1 MSEDAFD
8 SKSRSTIP
16 FSRTWG
22 GAAAAVVVASLVAPV
37 MPSGAQDVPSLPTP
51 VDLAGEWVAH
61 SRHED
66 EVHRIPGAELGDY
79 AGFPLNDAG
88 KLKAETWDAS
98 ILSQPEQQARPHPAQ
113 YSMRGPGPNFRM
125 LQVVD
130 PATSRLVAYRIS
142 NLFGNADRTIW
153 LDGRPHPSANAE
165 HTWDGFSTGEW
176 VRGALKVTTSHMKAA
191 FINRNGAPASV
202 KSTMTEFFVRH
213 GRYLLLL
220 SIVDD
225 PVYLEEPFVR
235 TSTWASAPNQ
245 VVPSPVP
252 FEIVDEVAPRPTGYV
267 PSFPMG
273 TRHDGFAKRFGLPFE
288 ATRGGAVT
296 MYPEYAAVLKKGA
309 AAAVAAA
316 APAAPARRTPPSGP
330 PPAAATGGLEV
341 LPVQGNVHAIFANG
355 ANIVVQAGEQGAFV
369 VDAGNGIATET
380 VLAAVRRLTR
390 APIRYLV
397 NTSADADHVGGNAA
411 LAAAGQNFAAQ
422 NAPGNSGIPIVAAPI
437 IAREEVLNRMS
448 APTGAVAPMPFAAW
462 PSSTFTGGLKTVFM
476 NGEGIELRHQPAA
489 HTDGDTLVY
498 FRASDVIASGDVFS
512 TTGFPRIDVAR
523 GGTVQG
529 VLDALNRIIDI
540 TIPRFNQQGGTRVVP
555 GHGRICNEADVV
567 EYRDMVTIIRDR
579 VAAMAG
585 RGLGLAQIVAA
596 RPGLDYEG
604 VYGASSGPWTTAQF
618 IEAVLKTLPPSSG
631 PSRSSR

>member
-1 MSEDAFD
+1 MA
-8 SKSRSTIP
+8 KSQFTIHN
-16 FSRTWG
+16 SQTAR
-22 GAAAAVVVASLVAPV
+22 AALAVLVAAFACA
-37 MPSGAQDVPSLPTP
+37 SGLLQAQNPGPAADAP
-51 VDLAGEWVAH
+51 VDLAGEWLAH
-61 SRHED
+61 ARQED

-130 PATSRLVAYRIS
+130 PATSRLVAYRIT

-153 LDGRPHPSANAE
+153 MDGRPHPSPNAE

-191 FINRNGAPASV
+191 FINRNGPPASV
-202 KSTMTEFFVRH
+202 RSTMTEFFVRH
-213 GRYLLLL
+213 GRYLLLM

-235 TSTWASAPNQ
+235 TSTWAWAPAQ
-245 VVPSPVP
+245 TVPSPVP
-252 FEIVDEVAPRPTGYV
+252 FEIVDEMAPRPTGWV
-267 PSFPMG
+267 PSFPIG
-273 TRHDGFAKRFGLPFE
+273 TRHDEFAKRFGLPFE

-296 MYPEYAAVLKKGA
+296 MYPEYAGVLKRGDT
-309 AAAVAAA
+309 AVAAA
-316 APAAPARRTPPSGP
+316 AASGRAAPSAP
-330 PPAAATGGLEV
+330 PPAATAPRNEPEV
-341 LPVQGNVHAIFANG
+341 LPVQGRVHVIIANG
-355 ANIVVQAGEQGAFV
+355 GNVVVQAGEQGAFV
-369 VDAGNGIATET
+369 VDSDNGTATES
-380 VLAAVRRLTR
+380 VLAAVKRL
-390 APIRYLV
+390 ASGPIRYVV
-397 NTSADADHVGGNAA
+397 NTNADADHIGGNAA
-411 LAAAGQNFAAQ
+411 LSGAGLNFAAQ

-437 IAREEVLNRMS
+437 IAREEVLTRVS
-448 APTGAVAPMPFAAW
+448 APTGAVAPVPFAAW
-462 PSSTFTGGLKTVFM
+462 PSSTFTGGLKTMFV

-498 FRASDVIASGDVFS
+498 FRGSDVIAAGDVFS
-512 TTGFPRIDVAR
+512 TSGYPRIDAAR

-529 VLDALNRIIDI
+529 VIDALNRIVDI

-579 VAAMAG
+579 VAAMVG
-585 RGLGLAQIVAA
+585 RGMTLPQILAA
-596 RPGLDYEG
+596 RPTLDYDG
-604 VYGASSGPWTTAQF
+604 IYGAATGPWTTAQF
-618 IEAVLKTLPPSSG
+618 IEAVVTTLPSSSG
-631 PSRSSR
+631 PNKSSR

>member
-1 MSEDAFD
+1 MARLA
-8 SKSRSTIP
+8 SRLNSQFTIHN
-16 FSRTWG
+16 SQTART
-22 GAAAAVVVASLVAPV
+22 AIAVLVAAVFLALELLKAQNAAP
-37 MPSGAQDVPSLPTP
+37 ADAP
-51 VDLAGEWVAH
+51 VDLAGEWLAH
-61 SRHED
+61 ARQED

-130 PATSRLVAYRIS
+130 PATSRLIAYRIT

-153 LDGRPHPSANAE
+153 MDGRAHPSPNAE

-176 VRGALKVTTSHMKAA
+176 VRGALRVSTSHMKAA
-191 FINRNGAPASV
+191 FINRNGPPASV
-202 KSTMTEFFVRH
+202 RSTMTEFFVRH
-213 GRYLLLL
+213 GRYLLLM

-235 TSTWASAPNQ
+235 TSTWAWSPNQ

-252 FEIVDEVAPRPTGYV
+252 FEIVDEMAPRATGYV

-273 TRHDGFAKRFGLPFE
+273 TRHDEFAKRFGLPFE

-296 MYPEYAAVLKKGA
+296 MYPEYAAVLKQGD
-309 AAAVAAA
+309 AAVAAA
-316 APAAPARRTPPSGP
+316 AKSRVAAPA
-330 PPAAATGGLEV
+330 AAAPVTVPRSDAEV
-341 LPVQGNVHAIFANG
+341 LPVQGRVHVIIANG
-355 ANIVVQAGEQGAFV
+355 VNVVVQAGEQGAFV
-369 VDAGNGIATET
+369 VDSGGGANADSLLT
-380 VLAAVRRLTR
+380 AVKRLTPG
-390 APIRYLV
+390 PIRYLV
-397 NTSADADHVGGNAA
+397 NTNADADHIGGNAA
-411 LAAAGQNFAAQ
+411 LSAAGVNFAAQ

-437 IAREEVLNRMS
+437 IAREEVLARIS
-448 APTGAVAPMPFAAW
+448 APTGAVSPVPFAAW
-462 PSSTFTGGLKTVFM
+462 PSSTFTGGLKTMFV

-498 FRASDVIASGDVFS
+498 FRGSDVIAAGDLFS
-512 TTGFPRIDVAR
+512 TNSYPRIDVAR

-529 VLDALNRIIDI
+529 VIDSLNRIIDI

-579 VAAMAG
+579 VAAMVG
-585 RGLGLAQIVAA
+585 RGMTLPQIVAA
-596 RPGLDYEG
+596 RPALDYDG
-604 VYGASSGPWTTAQF
+604 VYGAAGGPWTTAQF
-618 IEAVLKTLPPSSG
+618 IESVVATLASSSG

>member
-1 MSEDAFD
+1 MARLA
-8 SKSRSTIP
+8 SRLNSQFTIHN
-16 FSRTWG
+16 SQTART
-22 GAAAAVVVASLVAPV
+22 AIAVLVAAVFLALELLKAQNAAP
-37 MPSGAQDVPSLPTP
+37 ADAP
-51 VDLAGEWVAH
+51 VDLAGEWLAH
-61 SRHED
+61 ARQED

-130 PATSRLVAYRIS
+130 PATSRLIAYRIT

-153 LDGRPHPSANAE
+153 MDGRAHPSPNAE

-176 VRGALKVTTSHMKAA
+176 VRGALRVTTSHMKAA
-191 FINRNGAPASV
+191 FINRNGPPASV
-202 KSTMTEFFVRH
+202 RSTMTEFFVRH

-235 TSTWASAPNQ
+235 TSTWAWSPNQ

-252 FEIVDEVAPRPTGYV
+252 FEIVDEMAPRATGYV

-273 TRHDGFAKRFGLPFE
+273 TRHDQFAKRFGLPFE

-296 MYPEYAAVLKKGA
+296 MYPEYAAVLKQGD
-309 AAAVAAA
+309 AAVAAA
-316 APAAPARRTPPSGP
+316 AKGRAAA
-330 PPAAATGGLEV
+330 PAAATPVTVPRSDPEV
-341 LPVQGNVHAIFANG
+341 LPVQGRVHVIIANG
-355 ANIVVQAGEQGAFV
+355 VNVVVQAGEQGAFV
-369 VDAGNGIATET
+369 VDSGSGANADSL
-380 VLAAVRRLTR
+380 LAAVKRLTPG
-390 APIRYLV
+390 PIRYLV
-397 NTSADADHVGGNAA
+397 NTNADADHIGGNAA
-411 LAAAGQNFAAQ
+411 LSAAGVNFAAQ

-437 IAREEVLNRMS
+437 IAREEVLARIS
-448 APTGAVAPMPFAAW
+448 APTGAVSPMPFAAW
-462 PSSTFTGGLKTVFM
+462 PSSTYTGGLKTMFV

-498 FRASDVIASGDVFS
+498 FRGSDVIAVGDLLS
-512 TTGFPRIDVAR
+512 TTTYPRIDIAR

-529 VLDALNRIIDI
+529 VLDSLNRIIDI

-579 VAAMAG
+579 VAAMVG
-585 RGLGLAQIVAA
+585 RGMTLPQIVAA
-596 RPGLDYEG
+596 RPTLDYDG
-604 VYGASSGPWTTAQF
+604 VYGAAGGQWTTAQF
-618 IEAVLKTLPPSSG
+618 IESVVTTLP
-631 PSRSSR
+631 RAR

>member
-1 MSEDAFD
+1 M
-8 SKSRSTIP
+8 
-16 FSRTWG
+16 
-22 GAAAAVVVASLVAPV
+22 LVAALACASDV
-37 MPSGAQDVPSLPTP
+37 IQAQNPGPAADAP
-51 VDLAGEWVAH
+51 VDLAGEWLAH
-61 SRHED
+61 ARQED

-98 ILSQPEQQARPHPAQ
+98 ILSQPEQQARPHPARS
-113 YSMRGPGPNFRM
+113 SMRGPGPNFRM

-130 PATSRLVAYRIS
+130 PSTSRLVAYRIT

-153 LDGRPHPSANAE
+153 MDGRPHPSPNAE

-176 VRGALKVTTSHMKAA
+176 ERGALKVTTSHMKAA
-191 FINRNGAPASV
+191 FINRNGPPASV
-202 KSTMTEFFVRH
+202 RSTMTEFFVRH
-213 GRYLLLL
+213 GRYLLLM

-235 TSTWASAPNQ
+235 TSTWAWAPAQ
-245 VVPSPVP
+245 TVPSPVP
-252 FEIVDEVAPRPTGYV
+252 FEIVDEVAPRPTGWV

-273 TRHDGFAKRFGLPFE
+273 TRHDEFAKRFGLAFE

-296 MYPEYAAVLKKGA
+296 MYPEYAAVLKQGD
-309 AAAVAAA
+309 AAVAAA
-316 APAAPARRTPPSGP
+316 AASGRAV
-330 PPAAATGGLEV
+330 PPAAAAAATAPRTGPEV
-341 LPVQGNVHAIFANG
+341 LLVQGRVHVIIANG
-355 ANIVVQAGEQGAFV
+355 ANVVVQAGEQGAFV
-369 VDAGNGIATET
+369 VDSGDGTATDA
-380 VLAAVRRLTR
+380 VLAAVKRLSP
-390 APIRYLV
+390 APIRYV
-397 NTSADADHVGGNAA
+397 INTSADADHIGGNAA
-411 LAAAGQNFAAQ
+411 LSAAGVNFAAQ

-437 IAREEVLNRMS
+437 VAREEVLARVS

-462 PSSTFTGGLKTVFM
+462 PSSTFTGGLKTMFV

-498 FRASDVIASGDVFS
+498 FRGSDVIAAGDLFS
-512 TTGFPRIDVAR
+512 TDTYPRIDVAR

-529 VLDALNRIIDI
+529 VIDALNRIIDI

-579 VAAMAG
+579 VAAMVG
-585 RGLGLAQIVAA
+585 RGLTLPQILAA
-596 RPGLDYEG
+596 RPTLDYDG
-604 VYGASSGPWTTAQF
+604 VYGAVNGPWTTAQF
-618 IEAVLKTLPPSSG
+618 IEAVVTTLP
-631 PSRSSR
+631 